1 MKTSLTAS
9 ADQPAHSPESTATV
23 WLIRPWK
30 TMIVRRGMPTL
41 RYLLKTDA
49 HTFAFSVAANVI
61 LCFFPF
67 VVLIGWLA
75 RYVFHSPAMLDVVL
89 QLLKNQLPISPLLQ
103 DKLASQLKD
112 VVLHHHKLKLVS
124 MAMLLISS
132 SGVFLPLEVAFNHIW
147 GFTKNRSYLSNQVIS
162 LGLAFACG
170 LLALVSVVLGTA
182 HEFVLNFILG
192 KANNRFTESIL
203 GISTISVLKLVSVAA
218 SIAIFFLLY
227 WLLPNGKVRARS
239 VLPSAVAMGIIWD
252 LSRYV
257 YVALLPWLNFQDVY
271 GPFTISVT
279 FMFWAFVSGLMILA
293 GAHLAVDPEQALSEE
308 CTYPDDAA
316 ESEMPKDALP
326 LGQA

>member
-1 MKTSLTAS
+1 M
-9 ADQPAHSPESTATV
+9 V
-23 WLIRPWK
+23 WLVRPWK
-30 TMIVRRGMPTL
+30 NMIMRRGLPTL
-41 RYLLKTDA
+41 RYLMKTDA

-67 VVLIGWLA
+67 VVLIGWLT
-75 RYVFHSPAMLDVVL
+75 RYVFNSPAMLDVVL
-89 QLLKNQLPISPLLQ
+89 QLLKNQLPIAPALQ
-103 DKLASQLKD
+103 ERLAVQLKD
-112 VVLHHHKLKLVS
+112 VVLHHHKLKLIS

-132 SGVFLPLEVAFNHIW
+132 SGVFLPLEVAFNQIW
-147 GFTKNRSYLSNQVIS
+147 GFAKNRSYLSNQVIS

-192 KANNRFTESIL
+192 GANNRFTESIL
-203 GISTISVLKLVSVAA
+203 GFSTVTVLKLVSVAA
-218 SIAIFFLLY
+218 GIAIFFLLY
-227 WLLPNGKVRARS
+227 WLLPNGKVSARS

-279 FMFWAFVSGLMILA
+279 LMFWAFVSGLMVLA
-293 GAHLAVDPEQALSEE
+293 GAHLAVDPDQALSEE
-308 CTYPDDAA
+308 GAHPDDMADGL
-316 ESEMPKDALP
+316 PQKDVLP
-326 LGQA
+326 IGQA